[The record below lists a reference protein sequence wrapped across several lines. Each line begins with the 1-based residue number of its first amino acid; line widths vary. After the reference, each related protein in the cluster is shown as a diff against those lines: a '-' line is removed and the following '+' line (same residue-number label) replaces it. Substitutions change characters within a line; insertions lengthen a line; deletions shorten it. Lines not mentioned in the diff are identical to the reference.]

1 MAQLQTRT
9 GLGVFLALSG
19 GLLISIDI
27 PVIRLAG
34 AEPWLV
40 MLARGLG
47 LALVLGLVLIIAGK
61 RIGAPPN
68 PFDDRQFVEIGILFG
83 VSSIFFTLAV
93 FNTSTAN
100 LVFILAFNP
109 MLAAIFAWALIGER
123 PDLVTWGTIFFTI
136 IGVAIIVS
144 DGLEGGTLK
153 GDIYALITAVFLALS
168 IVRTRQSAKNMSLA
182 PAMGGMVTGLF
193 ALPIALSNFSMP
205 EQPAWL
211 LVNVLVLVPLAGFTL
226 SFAPRFIP
234 APQVAVFFLLETVL
248 APIWVWLIFAEIPSN
263 KTLTGGLIVL
273 ISIAF
278 HTAWNLRAKN

>member
-40 MLARGLG
+40 MFARGMG
-47 LALVLGLVLIIAGK
+47 LALVLGLVLFLAGR
-61 RIGAPPN
+61 RIGSPPN
-68 PFDDRQFVEIGILFG
+68 PFDDRQFVEIGVLFG
-83 VSSIFFTLAV
+83 LSSIFFTLSV

-123 PDLVTWGTIFFTI
+123 PDFVTWGTIFFTI

-153 GDIYALITAVFLALS
+153 GDIYALITAIFLALS
-168 IVRTRQSAKNMSLA
+168 IVRTRQSGKNMSLA

-211 LVNVLVLVPLAGFTL
+211 LINVLVLVPLAGFTL

>member
-1 MAQLQTRT
+1 
-9 GLGVFLALSG
+9 
-19 GLLISIDI
+19 
-27 PVIRLAG
+27 
-34 AEPWLV
+34 
-40 MLARGLG
+40 
-47 LALVLGLVLIIAGK
+47 LIIAGK

-168 IVRTRQSAKNMSLA
+168 IVRTRQSGKNMSLA